1 MRSPLVRAAF
11 AALVLATIAAFFL
24 TQQLK
29 SETPVVLRFA
39 VRPSAISPNGDGVR
53 DWARVGF
60 DLSARATVTF
70 SIIDAHGRVVRTLV
84 DRRRLAGDR
93 RYRYVWDGR
102 DSRGRVVR
110 DGLYRMRVVRPGED
124 RPLNSI
130 KTIQVDTRPPVVAL
144 SSARPSVI
152 APERG
157 RPARVRISYR
167 GPRNVAPEF
176 RVFRTDGGPTR
187 VVSRLRGD
195 RTRSALWNGFVR
207 GHPAVDGDYTFSVT
221 VRDEAGNRA
230 VAPAPIPT
238 RAVARPGTGVDVRH
252 LTLVGPLGAVRAG
265 GVARFGVA
273 PVSRPVRF
281 ALIRLG
287 SRRPLLAGRR
297 RAGTLLVRVPRG
309 ARGGLYTVSVRS
321 GAHSASWP
329 LAVDRGRRG
338 PLVVL
343 PLLTWQG
350 ENPVDAER
358 NGFAATLRGAR
369 SVPLGSPFAGGALPP
384 DLVGRA
390 APVLRELD
398 RLGLGYTLLTDLDLA
413 DGLGRGAGGAALL
426 GRERWATPALVSA
439 LRSVRS
445 LALSGRFSPRPV
457 RLAHGDIVPTPGR
470 LPALPRARLLPL
482 GPDAGALERTWRGLE
497 RG

>member
-1 MRSPLVRAAF
+1 VRSPLVRAAF

-39 VRPSAISPNGDGVR
+39 VRPRAISPNGDGVR
-53 DWARVGF
+53 DRARVGF
-60 DLSARATVTF
+60 DLSAPATVTF
-70 SIIDAHGRVVRTLV
+70 SIIDGRGRVVRTLV

-93 RYRYVWDGR
+93 KYRYVWDGR
-102 DSRGRVVR
+102 DPRGRVVP
-110 DGLYRMRVVRPGED
+110 DGVYRMRIVRPGED

-130 KTIQVDTRPPVVAL
+130 KTIQVDDRPPPVEL
-144 SSARPSVI
+144 TSARPSVI

-157 RPARVRISYR
+157 HPARVRISYR

-187 VVSRLRGD
+187 VVLRLRGD

-230 VAPAPIPT
+230 VAPGAIPT
-238 RAVARPGTGVDVRH
+238 RAVARPGTGVDVRR
-252 LTLVGPLGAVRAG
+252 LTLSGPVRALPAG
-265 GVARFGVA
+265 GVARFVVG
-273 PVSRPVRF
+273 PLPRSVRF
-281 ALIRLG
+281 ALTRLG
-287 SRRPLLAGRR
+287 SPRPLLAGRR
-297 RAGTLLVRVPRG
+297 RAGTLLVHLPRR
-309 ARGGLYTVSVRS
+309 ARGGLYAVSVRY

-329 LAVDRGRRG
+329 LAVDRGRGG

-358 NGFAATLRGAR
+358 DGFAETLRSAR
-369 SVPLGSPFAGGALPP
+369 SLPLGSPFAGGALPP
-384 DLVGRA
+384 DLLRRV

-398 RLGLGYTLLTDLDLA
+398 RLRLGYTLVTDLDVA
-413 DGLGRGAGGAALL
+413 DGRGRGAGGAALP
-426 GRERWATPALVSA
+426 GSERWATPALVRA
-439 LRSVRS
+439 LRSVGR

-457 RLAHGDIVPTPGR
+457 RLAHGEIVLIAGR
-470 LPALPRARLLPL
+470 LPALPRGRLVPL
-482 GPDAGALERTWRGLE
+482 GRGAALERTWRALA